1 MKIIDKTPL
10 QNAQGNIDFFARIQ
24 GTLRYGL
31 NWYPELQAQ
40 KAVVAQL
47 DRVLEKGFVLI
58 RNFTLPDVEI
68 VIPLILIGTG
78 GIWVI
83 YVTHVKGLFEAKGEQ
98 WNNIINGR
106 PYPANVN
113 LLSRAVRFARA
124 VQVYLQRQKVDL
136 PLPVEPILI
145 TADPGAH
152 VESIRPAAR
161 VVMSDAI
168 KQWASSL
175 LQLRP
180 IWRADYIHD
189 LADRIIKPR
198 PPEPPQPTPVERSLE
213 DLQPAPSRAKAIFD
227 ASEQVQ
233 PFNPEDLRF
242 ALEEGAADSPD
253 AIPAYLR
260 ESSPAQPLSQNVPAR
275 QRRLLG
281 MTPLQLAVL
290 AGMLVVE
297 CCVLAGF
304 GAYILFFTR

>member
-1 MKIIDKTPL
+1 MKIIDRTPL
-10 QNAQGNIDFFARIQ
+10 QNAQGEIDFFARIQ

-47 DRVLEKGFVLI
+47 DRALEKGFILI
-58 RNFTLPDVEI
+58 RNFTLPEIEI
-68 VIPLILIGTG
+68 VIPIILIGVG
-78 GIWVI
+78 GVWVI
-83 YVTHVKGLFEAKGEQ
+83 YVTHVKGLFEAKGDQ

-113 LLSRAVRFARA
+113 LISRAARFARA
-124 VQVYLQRQKVDL
+124 VQVYLERQKVDL
-136 PLPVEPILI
+136 PLPVEPVLI

-180 IWRADYIHD
+180 VWRADYIHD
-189 LADRIIKPR
+189 LADRIINPR
-198 PPEPPQPTPVERSLE
+198 PPEPPQPVPAGQLPEE
-213 DLQPAPSRAKAIFD
+213 LQPAPSRAKAIFD

-242 ALEEGAADSPD
+242 AFEEGAD
-253 AIPAYLR
+253 APTAIATHLR
-260 ESSPAQPLSQNVPAR
+260 ESSPAQPLPQNASAR
-275 QRRLLG
+275 KRRFLG
-281 MTPLQLAVL
+281 MTPLQLVVL
-290 AGMLVVE
+290 AGMIVFE
-297 CCVLAGF
+297 CCVLIGF
-304 GAYILFFTR
+304 GAYIFFLTR